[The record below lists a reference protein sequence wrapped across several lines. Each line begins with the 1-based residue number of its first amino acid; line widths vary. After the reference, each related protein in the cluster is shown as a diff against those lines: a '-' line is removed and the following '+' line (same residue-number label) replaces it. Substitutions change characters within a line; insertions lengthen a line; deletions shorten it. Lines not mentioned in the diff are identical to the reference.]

1 MCLMAWAIGQSTEHP
16 LWVAANR
23 DEQWDRPTLALD
35 VWHSSDGTTILGG
48 RDGLAGGSWLAFGEQ
63 GRVAM
68 LTNVRAWPPEAAAAR
83 SRGELVTRWL
93 LRQAPTTWQEM
104 ARHHA
109 AHDYNGCNLVLGD
122 VRRGCWAWLTNR
134 DPTPHRAATM
144 PVVRVGGWWGGELP
158 PGVYGLSN
166 AALDTPWPKVVAL
179 RDALTQA
186 LAAPDA
192 DSATDRLLQ
201 ALQRHVPHDDERA
214 HLESSPYVYLAQRR
228 YGTRSSLI
236 ARWSADGSLHVGEW
250 IYAPQQG
257 PTAATAATPRWGRLP
272 NWGGQPCVNDQPAG
286 LATTQATSA
295 SRSIASNGAGGAR
308 SV

>member
-1 MCLMAWAIGQSTEHP
+1 
-16 LWVAANR
+16 
-23 DEQWDRPTLALD
+23 
-35 VWHSSDGTTILGG
+35 
-48 RDGLAGGSWLAFGEQ
+48 
-63 GRVAM
+63 
-68 LTNVRAWPPEAAAAR
+68 
-83 SRGELVTRWL
+83 
-93 LRQAPTTWQEM
+93 
-104 ARHHA
+104 
-109 AHDYNGCNLVLGD
+109 
-122 VRRGCWAWLTNR
+122 
-134 DPTPHRAATM
+134 M

>member
-35 VWHSSDGTTILGG
+35 VWHSPDGATILGG

-68 LTNVRAWPPEAAAAR
+68 LTNVRAWPPEAAATR
-83 SRGELVTRWL
+83 SRGELVTHWL
-93 LRQAPTTWQEM
+93 AREAPTTWQEM
-104 ARHHA
+104 ARRHA

-122 VRRGCWAWLTNR
+122 VRCGRWAWLTNR
-134 DPTPHRAATM
+134 DPAPHWAATM
-144 PVVRVGGWWGGELP
+144 PLVRVDGWWGGELP
-158 PGVYGLSN
+158 SGVHGLSN
-166 AALDTPWPKVVAL
+166 AALNTPWPKVVAL
-179 RDALTQA
+179 RDALAQA
-186 LAAPDA
+186 LTVPDA
-192 DSATDRLLQ
+192 DSATHRLLQ
-201 ALQRHVPHDDERA
+201 ALQRHEPQGDERA
-214 HLESSPYVYLAQRR
+214 HLESSPYVYLPQRR

-236 ARWSADGSLHVGEW
+236 ARWSADGTLHVGEW
-250 IYAPQQG
+250 VYQPQQG
-257 PTAATAATPRWGRLP
+257 PTAATAAAPRWRRLP
-272 NWGGQPCVNDQPAG
+272 NWGGQPCVNAQPAG